1 MLHLRNL
8 SASRGNR
15 PVLHAVNL
23 TIDAGEVLGI
33 VGPNGAGKSTLMRAA
48 AGLTPPT
55 AGTVTLD
62 DEPVAAWSRTA
73 LARRIAYLPQNAD
86 CHWPM
91 TVERVVALG
100 RLPHLTPWQG
110 PTAADAQAIGR
121 AMAMAQV
128 ADLSGRRVD
137 KLSGGEK
144 ARVLLARALA
154 GDPALLLADEPVSD
168 LDPYHRLDVMSHLR
182 RLADGGMAVAVVL
195 HDLSLAMQF
204 CDRLALIDQGR
215 IVADGPPDTTLS
227 PDRLSEVFRITAV
240 RGVQDGQ
247 PYLLP
252 WTHNGIAPGEHR

>member
-1 MLHLRNL
+1 MLTLHNV
-8 SASRGNR
+8 SAARGGR
-15 PVLHAVNL
+15 PVLHDIDL
-23 TIDAGEVLGI
+23 TIRAGEVLGI

-55 AGTVTLD
+55 AGAAILD
-62 DEPVAAWSRTA
+62 GEPIAAWSRAA
-73 LARRIAYLPQNAD
+73 LARRVAYLPQNAD

-91 TVERVVALG
+91 TVARVVALG
-100 RLPHLTPWQG
+100 RLPHLTTWQG
-110 PTAADAQAIGR
+110 PTAADTQAIDR

-128 ADLSGRRVD
+128 AGLSGRRID

-168 LDPYHRLDVMSHLR
+168 LDPYHRLDVMSHLC

-195 HDLSLAMQF
+195 HDLSLAMQY
-204 CDRLALIDQGR
+204 CDRLVLIDEGR
-215 IVADGPPDTTLS
+215 IVADGPPDATLS
-227 PDRLSEVFRITAV
+227 PDRLAEVFRITAL
-240 RGVQDGQ
+240 RGERDGH

-252 WTHNGIAPGEHR
+252 WTHAAGPGGHR

>member
-1 MLHLRNL
+1 MLTLHTL
-8 SASRGNR
+8 SAARGGR
-15 PVLHAVNL
+15 PVLHDIDL
-23 TIDAGEVLGI
+23 TIRAGEVLGI

-48 AGLTPPT
+48 AGLTRPT
-55 AGTVTLD
+55 AGTATLD
-62 DEPVAAWSRTA
+62 GEPIADWGRAA

-91 TVERVVALG
+91 TVARVVALG

-110 PTAADAQAIGR
+110 PTAADAQAIDR

-128 ADLSGRRVD
+128 ADLSARRID

-182 RLADGGMAVAVVL
+182 RLADDGMAVAVVL
-195 HDLSLAMQF
+195 HDLSLAMQY
-204 CDRLALIDQGR
+204 CDRLALIDAGR
-215 IVADGPPDTTLS
+215 IVADGPPDATLS
-227 PDRLSEVFRITAV
+227 PDRLAAVFRITAL
-240 RGVQDGQ
+240 RGERDGH

-252 WTHNGIAPGEHR
+252 WTHDAAGPGGHR

>member
-1 MLHLRNL
+1 MLQLRGL
-8 SASRGNR
+8 SVSRGRR
-15 PVLHAVNL
+15 PVLHDIDL
-23 TIDAGEVLGI
+23 TIQAGEVLGI
-33 VGPNGAGKSTLMRAA
+33 VGPNGAGKSTLMRTA

-55 AGTVTLD
+55 AGAATLD
-62 DEPVAAWSRTA
+62 GEPITRLNRTA

-91 TVERVVALG
+91 TVARVVALG

-110 PTAADAQAIGR
+110 PTAADARAIDR

-128 ADLSGRRVD
+128 GDLSDRRID

-182 RLADGGMAVAVVL
+182 RLADDDMAVVVVL
-195 HDLSLAMQF
+195 HDLSLAMRY
-204 CDRLALIDQGR
+204 CDRLVLIDRGR
-215 IVADGPPDTTLS
+215 IVADGPPDATLS
-227 PDRLSEVFRITAV
+227 PDRLSDVFRITAL
-240 RGVQDGQ
+240 RGECEGY

-252 WTHNGIAPGEHR
+252 WTHDSAGPGKRR

>member
-1 MLHLRNL
+1 MLTLHTL
-8 SASRGNR
+8 SAARGGR
-15 PVLHAVNL
+15 PVLHDIDL
-23 TIDAGEVLGI
+23 TIRAGEVLGI
-33 VGPNGAGKSTLMRAA
+33 VGPNGAGKSTLMRTA

-55 AGTVTLD
+55 AGSAALD
-62 DEPVAAWSRTA
+62 GEPIASWGRTA

-91 TVERVVALG
+91 TVARVVALG

-110 PTAADAQAIGR
+110 PTAADARAIDR

-128 ADLSGRRVD
+128 ADLSERRID

-182 RLADGGMAVAVVL
+182 RLADDGMAIVVVL
-195 HDLSLAMQF
+195 HDLSLAMQY
-204 CDRLALIDQGR
+204 CDRLVLIDGGR
-215 IVADGPPDTTLS
+215 IVADGPPDATLS
-227 PDRLSEVFRITAV
+227 PERLAEVFRITAL
-240 RGVQDGQ
+240 RGERDGH

-252 WTHNGIAPGEHR
+252 WTHDAAERGRHR

>member
-1 MLHLRNL
+1 MLTLRNL
-8 SASRGNR
+8 SVSRGGR
-15 PVLHAVNL
+15 PVLHDVDL
-23 TIDAGEVLGI
+23 MIQSGEVLGI

-55 AGTVTLD
+55 AGTATLD
-62 DEPVAAWSRTA
+62 SEPIAAWSRAA

-128 ADLSGRRVD
+128 RDLSDRRID

-182 RLADGGMAVAVVL
+182 RLADGGMAIAVVL

-204 CDRLALIDQGR
+204 CDRLALIDKGR

-227 PDRLSEVFRITAV
+227 PERLSDVFRITAL
-240 RGVQDGQ
+240 RGDRDGH

-252 WTHNGIAPGEHR
+252 WTHDTAEPRGRR

>member
-1 MLHLRNL
+1 MLTLRSL
-8 SASRGNR
+8 SARRGGR
-15 PVLHAVNL
+15 PVLHDIDL
-23 TIDAGEVLGI
+23 TIRAGEVLGI

-55 AGTVTLD
+55 AGTAMLD
-62 DEPVAAWSRTA
+62 GEPIAAWSRAA
-73 LARRIAYLPQNAD
+73 LARRVAYLPQNAD

-91 TVERVVALG
+91 TVARVVALG

-110 PTAADAQAIGR
+110 PTAADAQAIDR

-128 ADLSGRRVD
+128 ADLSARRID

-182 RLADGGMAVAVVL
+182 RLADDGMAVAVVL
-195 HDLSLAMQF
+195 HDLSLAMQY
-204 CDRLALIDQGR
+204 CDRLALVDEGR
-215 IVADGPPDTTLS
+215 IVADGPPDVTLS
-227 PDRLSEVFRITAV
+227 PDRLAAVFRITAL
-240 RGVQDGQ
+240 RGERDGL

-252 WTHNGIAPGEHR
+252 WTHDTAEPEGHR

>member
-1 MLHLRNL
+1 MLHLRKL
-8 SASRGNR
+8 SASRGGR
-15 PVLHAVNL
+15 PVLHDVDL
-23 TIDAGEVLGI
+23 TIQAGEVLGI
-33 VGPNGAGKSTLMRAA
+33 VGPNGAGKSTLLRAA

-55 AGTVTLD
+55 AGTATLD
-62 DEPVAAWSRTA
+62 GDPVAAWNRAA
-73 LARRIAYLPQNAD
+73 LARRIAYLPQDAD

-110 PTAADAQAIGR
+110 PSAADAQAIGR

-128 ADLSGRRVD
+128 GDLSGRRID

-154 GDPALLLADEPVSD
+154 AEPALLLADEPVSD

-195 HDLSLAMQF
+195 HDLSLAMQY
-204 CDRLALIDQGR
+204 CDRLALIDAGR
-215 IVADGPPDTTLS
+215 IVADGPPDATLS
-227 PDRLSEVFRITAV
+227 PDRLSDVFRITAL
-240 RGVQDGQ
+240 RGAQDGQ

-252 WTHNGIAPGEHR
+252 WTHDTAGPGGHR

>member
-1 MLHLRNL
+1 MLTLHNV
-8 SASRGNR
+8 SAARGGR
-15 PVLHAVNL
+15 PVLHDIDL
-23 TIDAGEVLGI
+23 TIRAGEVLGI

-55 AGTVTLD
+55 AGTATFD
-62 DEPVAAWSRTA
+62 GEAITAWRRTE

-91 TVERVVALG
+91 TVTRVVALG

-110 PTAADAQAIGR
+110 PTAADAQAIDR

-128 ADLSGRRVD
+128 AGLSGRRID

-144 ARVLLARALA
+144 ARVFLARALA

-182 RLADGGMAVAVVL
+182 RLADDGMAVAVVL
-195 HDLSLAMQF
+195 HDLSLAMRH
-204 CDRLALIDQGR
+204 CDRLALIDEGR
-215 IVADGPPDTTLS
+215 IVADGPPDATLS
-227 PDRLSEVFRITAV
+227 PDRLAEVFRITAL
-240 RGVQDGQ
+240 RGERDGH

-252 WTHNGIAPGEHR
+252 WTHDATGPGRHR